1 MPPSSQAAR
10 TQRRLTWR
18 YALALLA
25 VACLSVAGQLVIK
38 QSLERQA
45 ADAQVVQVAERQQTL
60 SQRLSK
66 AALLAAAAEDP
77 NVRALRASE
86 LYENTREWEEGHRGL
101 MFGDGRLGLSGEN
114 SETVQTL
121 FAVVQPHW
129 TAMLEASYELQSALV
144 SLPQGTSADTVRI
157 DRRAPIRAALDELL
171 EHEAAFLTGMGR
183 IAEQY
188 DAEAQAE
195 IAGVRRLELWLLA
208 ATLLVLLIEAAFI
221 FHPAVKQV
229 GDNMDGLLES
239 NANLEQSNAE
249 LAAQRAAA
257 DAARRAADKAA
268 QAKSDFLATMSHEI
282 RTPMNGVIG
291 MTSLLLDTRLDPEQH
306 EFVQT
311 IRTSGDTLL
320 SLINDIL
327 DFSKIEA
334 DQIELERL
342 PTVLREAVEDALDLV
357 SHRAQRKGLELAVHV
372 EDGVPEAALTD
383 PTRLRQ
389 ILFNL
394 VGNAVKFT
402 DDGEVSVHVRPGERH
417 GMWEFEVRDTGI
429 GISQDK
435 IASLFEPF
443 TQADASTT
451 RRFGGTGLGLSISRR
466 LVDLLGGEIWAESTP
481 GEGASFIF
489 TIQAAPVPAPE
500 PLPTD
505 MLRGLHAMIV
515 DDNATNRRSLTVQ
528 LQRWGLT
535 VHPFAYAHEAYA
547 FASGKHSLDVA
558 LLDLQM
564 PGMDGLELARM
575 LITERPDL
583 ETVMLTSAG
592 RHVRD
597 EAVSA
602 SLLKPVRHQHLF
614 RVLAALFG
622 PEEMQHDPGALAPGE
637 RRRATYPL
645 RLLVVEDNPT
655 NQQVAQRIL
664 ERLGYRADMAASG
677 PEAIEAVQ
685 RQPYDV
691 VFMDIQM
698 PGMDGVEATRRIHE
712 MMPEGRRP
720 RIVATTANAMAG
732 DRESYLS
739 AGLDGYLPK
748 PIRLQSVEEELAR
761 SYTALFGDRAPD
773 VPSRDEPLDGPP
785 LRDVVRQRL
794 AELTGEDDLG
804 FAEEVVAS
812 YLVGATA
819 LLTQIRSGLTA
830 RNAEA
835 ARSAAAALRA
845 SSGVVGAD
853 GVSEAA
859 QRIEEDAARGSLAA
873 AAAALSTL
881 ERAVAEA
888 ERSLS
893 AASAA

>member
-1 MPPSSQAAR
+1 MPPVSQAAR

-25 VACLSVAGQLVIK
+25 VACLSVAGQFIIQ
-38 QSLERQA
+38 QSLDRRA
-45 ADAQVVQVAERQQTL
+45 ADAQVVQVAERQRTL

-77 NVRALRASE
+77 DVRSARASE
-86 LYENTREWEEGHRGL
+86 LYENTKTWEEGYRGL
-101 MFGDGRLGLSGEN
+101 VFGDGRLGLTGEN
-114 SETVQTL
+114 SEAVRAL
-121 FAVVQPHW
+121 FSMVEPHRA
-129 TAMLEASYELQSALV
+129 AMLEASYALQTALLT
-144 SLPQGTSADTVRI
+144 LPRGAATDTVRI
-157 DRRAPIRAALDELL
+157 DRRAPVRAALDELL
-171 EHEAAFLTGMGR
+171 ENETAFLNGMDR

-188 DAEAQAE
+188 EREANAE
-195 IAGVRRLELWLLA
+195 IASVREIELWLLL
-208 ATLLVLLIEAAFI
+208 ATLLVLLGEAAFV
-221 FHPAVKQV
+221 FHPAVRRV
-229 GDNMDGLLES
+229 GESMDGLLE
-239 NANLEQSNAE
+239 ANEGLERSNAE
-249 LAAQRAAA
+249 LAEQRAVAET
-257 DAARRAADKAA
+257 ARRAADQAA

-291 MTSLLLDTRLDPEQH
+291 MTSLLLDTRLDAEQH

-372 EDGVPEAALTD
+372 EEGVPEAALTD
-383 PTRLRQ
+383 PTRIRQ
-389 ILFNL
+389 VLFNL

-402 DDGEVSVHVRPGERH
+402 DHGEVAVHVLPGARH
-417 GMWEFEVRDTGI
+417 GMWRFEVRDTGI

-451 RRFGGTGLGLSISRR
+451 RRYGGTGLGLSISRR
-466 LVDLLGGEIWAESTP
+466 LVALLGGEIWAESTP
-481 GEGASFIF
+481 GKGSSFIF
-489 TIQAAPVPAPE
+489 TIQAPPVPAPA

-505 MLRGLHAMIV
+505 MLKGLRAMIV
-515 DDNATNRRSLTVQ
+515 DDNATNRRALTVQ
-528 LQRWGLT
+528 LQRWGLA
-535 VHPFAYAHEAYA
+535 VQAFAYAHEAYA
-547 FASGKHSLDVA
+547 FATSKQPLDVA

-575 LITERPDL
+575 LIAARPDL

-592 RHVRD
+592 RHIRD

-622 PEEMQHDPGALAPGE
+622 PEDMQRDVAALAPGE
-637 RRRATYPL
+637 RRTAAYPL

-664 ERLGYRADMAASG
+664 ERLGYRADLVASG
-677 PEAIEAVQ
+677 AEAIEAVE

-698 PGMDGVEATRRIHE
+698 PGMDGVEATRRIHALL
-712 MMPEGRRP
+712 PEGRRP
-720 RIVATTANAMAG
+720 RIIATTANAMAG
-732 DRESYLS
+732 DRETYLA

-761 SYTALFGDRAPD
+761 SYAALFGDRPPPAPD
-773 VPSRDEPLDGPP
+773 AIDKPRPLHDI
-785 LRDVVRQRL
+785 VRQRL
-794 AELTGEDDLG
+794 AELTGEDDLR
-804 FAEEVVAS
+804 FAEEVLAS
-812 YLVGATA
+812 YLVGAGA
-819 LLTQIRSGLTA
+819 LLAQIRASLSA
-830 RNAEA
+830 RDAQGA
-835 ARSAAAALRA
+835 HAAAAALRA

-853 GVSEAA
+853 EVSQA
-859 QRIEEDAARGSLAA
+859 AARVEHDAKEGSLAA
-873 AAAALSTL
+873 AATALATL
-881 ERAVAEA
+881 ERAVADA
-888 ERSLS
+888 ERALS
-893 AASAA
+893 PASAA

>member
-1 MPPSSQAAR
+1 MSPAAQAAR

-25 VACLSVAGQLVIK
+25 VACLVVAGQVVIQ
-38 QSLERQA
+38 QSLDRQS
-45 ADAQVVQVAERQQTL
+45 ADAQVVQVAERQRTL

-66 AALLAAAAEDP
+66 AALIAAAAEDP
-77 NVRALRASE
+77 DIRAVRASE
-86 LYENTREWEEGHRGL
+86 LYDNTKEWEEGHRGL
-101 MFGDGRLGLSGEN
+101 VFGDGRLGLSGEN
-114 SETVQTL
+114 SETVRAL
-121 FAVVQPHW
+121 FAVVEPHRA
-129 TAMLEASYELQSALV
+129 AMLEASYALQTALV
-144 SLPQGTSADTVRI
+144 TLPRNAGADTLRI
-157 DRRAPIRAALDELL
+157 DRRAPVRAALDELL
-171 EHEAAFLTGMGR
+171 EHEAAFLRGMDR

-188 DAEAQAE
+188 ETEAAAE
-195 IAGVRRLELWLLA
+195 ISSVRQVELWLLT
-208 ATLLVLLIEAAFI
+208 ATLLVLLFEAAFV
-221 FHPAVKQV
+221 FQPAVRRV
-229 GDNMDGLLES
+229 GESMDGLLEANTELERS
-239 NANLEQSNAE
+239 NVQLAE
-249 LAAQRAAA
+249 QRAVA
-257 DAARRAADKAA
+257 DEARRAADQAA

-334 DQIELERL
+334 QQIELERL

-372 EDGVPEAALTD
+372 EEGVPEAALTD

-402 DDGEVSVHVRPGERH
+402 DEGEVAVHVRPGERH
-417 GMWEFEVRDTGI
+417 GRWRFEVRDTGI
-429 GISQDK
+429 GISKDK
-435 IASLFEPF
+435 IASLFQPF

-466 LVDLLGGEIWAESTP
+466 LVDLLGGEIWAESMP
-481 GEGASFIF
+481 GEGSSFIF
-489 TIQAAPVPAPE
+489 TIQAAPVPAPA

-505 MLRGLHAMIV
+505 VLEGLHAMIV
-515 DDNATNRRSLTVQ
+515 DDNATNRRALTVQ

-535 VHPFAYAHEAYA
+535 VHAFAYANEAYA
-547 FASGKHSLDVA
+547 YASDKKHALDVA

-575 LITERPDL
+575 LTQTRPDL

-622 PEEMQHDPGALAPGE
+622 PEEMQHDAAALAPGE
-637 RRRATYPL
+637 RRTAAYPL

-664 ERLGYRADMAASG
+664 ERLGYRADMVASG
-677 PEAIEAVQ
+677 PEAIEAVE

-712 MMPEGRRP
+712 LLPEGRRP
-720 RIVATTANAMAG
+720 RIIATTANAMAG
-732 DRESYLS
+732 DREGYLAS
-739 AGLDGYLPK
+739 GLDGYLPK

-761 SYTALFGDRAPD
+761 SYAALFGDRPPPPPDADGAP
-773 VPSRDEPLDGPP
+773 PQ

-794 AELTGEDDLG
+794 AELTGEDDLR
-804 FAEEVVAS
+804 FADEVLAS

-819 LLTQIRSGLTA
+819 LISQIKASLSA
-830 RNAEA
+830 RDAEA
-835 ARSAAAALRA
+835 THAAAVALR
-845 SSGVVGAD
+845 SSSSVVGAD
-853 GVSEAA
+853 GVSQAA
-859 QRIEEDAARGSLAA
+859 SRLAQDAKDGSLAA
-873 AAAALSTL
+873 AAAALAPL

-888 ERSLS
+888 ERALS
-893 AASAA
+893 PA

>member
-1 MPPSSQAAR
+1 
-10 TQRRLTWR
+10 
-18 YALALLA
+18 
-25 VACLSVAGQLVIK
+25 
-38 QSLERQA
+38 
-45 ADAQVVQVAERQQTL
+45 
-60 SQRLSK
+60 
-66 AALLAAAAEDP
+66 
-77 NVRALRASE
+77 
-86 LYENTREWEEGHRGL
+86 
-101 MFGDGRLGLSGEN
+101 
-114 SETVQTL
+114 
-121 FAVVQPHW
+121 
-129 TAMLEASYELQSALV
+129 MLEASYALQTALIT
-144 SLPQGTSADTVRI
+144 LPSSSGADTLRI
-157 DRRAPIRAALDELL
+157 DRRAPVRAAIAELL
-171 EHEAAFLTGMGR
+171 EHEAAFSTGMNR

-188 DAEAQAE
+188 ETEATAE
-195 IAGVRRLELWLLA
+195 ISSVRQIELWLLM
-208 ATLLVLLIEAAFI
+208 ATLLVLLVEAGFI
-221 FHPAVKQV
+221 FHPAVRRV
-229 GDNMDGLLES
+229 GESMDGLLAV
-239 NANLEQSNAE
+239 NADLERSNAE
-249 LAAQRAAA
+249 LAAQRAEAE
-257 DAARRAADKAA
+257 AARRAADQAA

-291 MTSLLLDTRLDPEQH
+291 MTSLLLDTALDPEQH

-334 DQIELERL
+334 NQIELERL
-342 PTVLREAVEDALDLV
+342 PTVLREAVEDAMDLV
-357 SHRAQRKGLELAVHV
+357 SHRAQRKGLQLAIHV

-402 DDGEVSVHVRPGERH
+402 DSGEVAVQVRPGDRH
-417 GMWEFEVRDTGI
+417 GMWRFEVRDTGI
-429 GISQDK
+429 GISRDK

-481 GEGASFIF
+481 GNGSSFIF
-489 TIQAAPVPAPE
+489 TIQAPPVPAPA
-500 PLPTD
+500 PLQTD
-505 MLRGLHAMIV
+505 VLEGLTAMVV

-528 LQRWGLT
+528 LQRWGCT
-535 VHPFAYAHEAYA
+535 VHAFAYAREAYA
-547 FASGKHSLDVA
+547 HASEKHPLDVA

-575 LITERPDL
+575 LTQARPDL

-622 PEEMQHDPGALAPGE
+622 PEDMQHDPSALRPGE
-637 RRRATYPL
+637 RRTAAYPL

-664 ERLGYRADMAASG
+664 ERLGYRADLVASG
-677 PEAIEAVQ
+677 PEAIDAVE

-691 VFMDIQM
+691 IFMDIQM
-698 PGMDGVEATRRIHE
+698 PGMDGVETTRRIHQLL
-712 MMPEGRRP
+712 PEGRRP

-732 DRESYLS
+732 DREAYLA

-748 PIRLQSVEEELAR
+748 PIRLQSVEQELAT
-761 SYTALFGDRAPD
+761 SYAALFGDRSPGATDSPD
-773 VPSRDEPLDGPP
+773 QPK

-794 AELTGEDDLG
+794 AELTGEDDLR

-819 LLTQIRSGLTA
+819 LLTQIRASLTA
-830 RNAEA
+830 RDAEA

-853 GVSEAA
+853 EVSAA
-859 QRIEEDAARGSLAA
+859 AARVERDAESGSLAA
-873 AAAALSTL
+873 AAAAMATL
-881 ERAVAEA
+881 EHAVMEA

-893 AASAA
+893 AETAA